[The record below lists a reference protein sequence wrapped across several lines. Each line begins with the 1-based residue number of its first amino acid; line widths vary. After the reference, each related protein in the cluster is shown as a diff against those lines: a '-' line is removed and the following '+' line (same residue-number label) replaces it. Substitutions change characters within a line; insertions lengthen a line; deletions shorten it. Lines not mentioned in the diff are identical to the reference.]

1 MLARVSMDASIILAY
16 PQAALTI
23 KLVKIMSRSDQ
34 TENRFISGFSG
45 SPSDPSV
52 ADFFEGSEYWRP
64 KDVGTTNTTMARRIP
79 MRTDCNMLIN
89 KNIQT
94 FSEQE

>member
-52 ADFFEGSEYWRP
+52 ADFF
-64 KDVGTTNTTMARRIP
+64 
-79 MRTDCNMLIN
+79 
-89 KNIQT
+89 
-94 FSEQE
+94 